1 MACAGAGCC
10 CLLGLEVIWG
20 KSCPG
25 LDLAQCSA
33 TRSAT
38 GRAESLGF
46 PRVRKPLSPGSR
58 FLTWWWL
65 DRLGS
70 SSAPKGS
77 PGTRRPSFLQ
87 LFTD

>member
-20 KSCPG
+20 KSFPG

-46 PRVRKPLSPGSR
+46 PRVRKLLSPGSR

-65 DRLGS
+65 GS
-70 SSAPKGS
+70 SSALKGS
-77 PGTRRPSFLQ
+77 PGARRASFLQ
-87 LFTD
+87 LVTD